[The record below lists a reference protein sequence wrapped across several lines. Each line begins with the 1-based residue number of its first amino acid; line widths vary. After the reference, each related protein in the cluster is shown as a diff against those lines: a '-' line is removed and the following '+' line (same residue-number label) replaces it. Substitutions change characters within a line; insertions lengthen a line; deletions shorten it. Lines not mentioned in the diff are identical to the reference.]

1 MDDGGASASAPP
13 LGTRKGADFALK
25 GTAAAPTAV
34 YFSFEIEI
42 DIEKNVSEVEVEA
55 PQSHS
60 TLRRSSTRSHRAN

>member
-42 DIEKNVSEVEVEA
+42 DIEKNVSEVEVE
-55 PQSHS
+55 SHS
-60 TLRRSSTRSHRAN
+60 TLQSLYVAS

>member
-1 MDDGGASASAPP
+1 MSSREVLDDGGASASAPP

-42 DIEKNVSEVEVEA
+42 DIEKNVSEVEVE
-55 PQSHS
+55 SHS
-60 TLRRSSTRSHRAN
+60 TLQSLYVAS